1 VGYRQALAKSAI
13 ESTSIADLPPLH
25 LLTNCRTRLKVML
38 SIESGCSAFNHRGV
52 VMKSPNF
59 THVALSP
66 DEGRCLIRLAR
77 MTIADRL
84 KHPVEEEERRAL
96 QTELQNPIFAHG
108 SGTFV
113 TLKKEGLLRGC
124 IGSLSSDAPLKDNV
138 RQNALHAAFQDPRF
152 PPLGPEEFPLIE
164 IEVSVLTPPS
174 RLNYDDVDALLER
187 LRPGTDGVILR
198 KGGASATFLPQVWK
212 QLPRREDFLSH
223 LCLKAGLTALAWRK
237 GDLQVETYQVQY
249 FEEGQ

>member
-1 VGYRQALAKSAI
+1 M
-13 ESTSIADLPPLH
+13 TSSK
-25 LLTNCRTRLKVML
+25 T
-38 SIESGCSAFNHRGV
+38 
-52 VMKSPNF
+52 

-84 KHPVEEEERRAL
+84 KRPVDEEERRSL
-96 QTELQNPIFAHG
+96 QAELQNPVFAHG
-108 SGTFV
+108 CGTFV
-113 TLKKEGLLRGC
+113 TLTKESLLRGC
-124 IGSLSSDAPLKDNV
+124 IGSLASDVPLKDNV

-152 PPLGPEEFPLIE
+152 PPLEPAEFALIE

-174 RLNYDDVDALLER
+174 GLNYDSADVLLER